1 MRLMCDPPEG
11 WKYGFPK
18 EVPYTYMDSDLRP
31 WLIAVGYPPDLM
43 KSYGEHFYVRYWE
56 EPDETNL
63 PSNPV

>member
-18 EVPYTYMDSDLRP
+18 AVDTDAHDLRF
-31 WLIAVGYPPDLM
+31 WKIANGYPEWLM
-43 KSYGEHFYVRYWE
+43 QQYGEHFYVRYWE
-56 EPDETNL
+56 EPDEANL